1 MTMNIAAQLPLLAF
15 TLAIGLLSPAGAF
28 AHAMLV
34 KAVPAVGGTVR
45 ASPSEIRITYSE
57 GVEPRFSGI
66 EVKTASGQAVAT
78 GTASVD
84 PSDRATLVV
93 PLKAALAA
101 GSYKVTWHV
110 VSVDTH
116 KTQGS
121 FSFEVKP

>member
-1 MTMNIAAQLPLLAF
+1 MTPAKR
-15 TLAIGLLSPAGAF
+15 GLLFVIALIASGLAPCAAF
-28 AHAMLV
+28 AHAHLV
-34 KAVPAVGGTVR
+34 KASPAVGSQVS
-45 ASPSEIRITYSE
+45 ASPKEIRISFSE
-57 GVEPRFSGI
+57 AIEPRFSGI
-66 EVKTASGQAVAT
+66 EVKTSSGSAVET
-78 GTASVD
+78 GAAGVD
-84 PSDRATLVV
+84 PGDKATLVV